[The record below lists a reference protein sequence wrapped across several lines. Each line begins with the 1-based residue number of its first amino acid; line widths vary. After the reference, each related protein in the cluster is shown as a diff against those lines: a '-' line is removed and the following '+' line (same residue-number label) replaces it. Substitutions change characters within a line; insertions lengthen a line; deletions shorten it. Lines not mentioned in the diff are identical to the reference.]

1 VDKWLGNNDEVHSKQ
16 KYSQKK
22 NLNFNNKIR
31 QLSKTMPNVFHSLK
45 EKNDKNKTS
54 KTESHS
60 KEINSNSI
68 LTDIETK
75 TSESGDTDS
84 KSIATPETANKAS
97 LISSALSARSNI
109 SQQTMK
115 SISTAKTT
123 QNISANSNRSSI
135 ASKQRTILI
144 STDRKPLKT
153 IKHVDFFAE
162 NNTKTYTISESLDAS
177 ANIRKGKC
185 NKIIVLNS
193 WVFPKISNQ

>member
-1 VDKWLGNNDEVHSKQ
+1 MDKWLGNNDEVHSKQ

-45 EKNDKNKTS
+45 EKNDKNKIS

-177 ANIRKGKC
+177 ANIRKG
-185 NKIIVLNS
+185 NKIYSIKFLGFSEN
-193 WVFPKISNQ
+193 K